1 LKIGATPVGLPEQW
15 NIAFEHVS
23 PGPKSCGVPP
33 PTEDPQCRRSPA
45 IGITSIEAVEGGSST
60 GRRARPFQ
68 AATVRGDTVDG
79 TLDNIREAIE
89 LCLGGHAGP
98 REGHPGSFPSPGR
111 KRRHHPMTSGLPVV
125 SGREAIRVFERLG
138 YSVVR
143 QRGSHIRLAPCD

>member
-45 IGITSIEAVEGGSST
+45 IGITSIEAVEGGSSK

-89 LCLGGHAGP
+89 LCLEDMQAHG
-98 REGHPGSFPSPGR
+98 
-111 KRRHHPMTSGLPVV
+111 
-125 SGREAIRVFERLG
+125 EAIQDPSRVLVGR
-138 YSVVR
+138 VVVTR
-143 QRGSHIRLAPCD
+143 